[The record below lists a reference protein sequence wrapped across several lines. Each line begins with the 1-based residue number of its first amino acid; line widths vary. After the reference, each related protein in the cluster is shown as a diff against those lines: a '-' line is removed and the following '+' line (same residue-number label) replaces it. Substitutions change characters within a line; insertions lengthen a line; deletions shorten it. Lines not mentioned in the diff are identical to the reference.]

1 MVLEQHWGRRAGSLG
16 TEISGCYLPPSCFL
30 WISGYSLGAGGRGGG
45 GIRPRPT
52 PQNVSEESEV
62 NHSSVT
68 DKRWASSTLNVL
80 PFSLVEI

>member
-1 MVLEQHWGRRAGSLG
+1 M
-16 TEISGCYLPPSCFL
+16 LPAPIL
-30 WISGYSLGAGGRGGG
+30 LLMDLRILPRGGGGVGGG